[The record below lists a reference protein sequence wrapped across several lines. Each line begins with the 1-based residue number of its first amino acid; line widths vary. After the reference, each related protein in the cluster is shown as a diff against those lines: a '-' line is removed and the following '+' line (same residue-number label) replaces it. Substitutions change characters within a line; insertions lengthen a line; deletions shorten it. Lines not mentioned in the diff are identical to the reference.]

1 VRKRLPHSPSKI
13 FPFVCP
19 EPVLNKSSFLE
30 EEDGKEDTSIFK
42 RCRISQVTVVS
53 PSAVE
58 AAAAAGIGGVLENI
72 PIGGDCVH
80 LSSVFL
86 TFAPSL

>member
-1 VRKRLPHSPSKI
+1 MRKRLPHSPSKI
-13 FPFVCP
+13 FPFVFR

-30 EEDGKEDTSIFK
+30 EEDGKEDILK

-80 LSSVFL
+80 LLSLVFL